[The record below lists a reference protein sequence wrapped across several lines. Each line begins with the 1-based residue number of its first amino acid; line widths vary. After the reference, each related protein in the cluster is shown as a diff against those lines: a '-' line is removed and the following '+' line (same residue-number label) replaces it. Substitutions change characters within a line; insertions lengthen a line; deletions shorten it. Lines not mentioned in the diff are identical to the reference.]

1 MCHGLMHA
9 NALMTAGDGL
19 VRVDADL
26 GRKKINE
33 ARKTAIAENMAI
45 LGAK

>member
-1 MCHGLMHA
+1 MSWI
-9 NALMTAGDGL
+9 NACKCFDDSRRQGL
-19 VRVDADL
+19 VSIDADL

-33 ARKTAIAENMAI
+33 ARKTVIAENIAI

>member
-1 MCHGLMHA
+1 MPWI
-9 NALMTAGDGL
+9 NACKCFDDSRRQGL

>member
-1 MCHGLMHA
+1 VSWI
-9 NALMTAGDGL
+9 NACKCFDDSRRQRL

-33 ARKTAIAENMAI
+33 ARKTAIAENIAI